1 MSNNCSSLKANE
13 QRPLSGPIIMG
24 SVRGLFG
31 LQAAG
36 EDDRPEIALFQRL
49 LSHILFEQFD
59 SAFHL
64 AFDDGRHP
72 LYDFNIPPRLHE
84 VKARGILL

>member
-24 SVRGLFG
+24 SLQGLFG

-36 EDDRPEIALFQRL
+36 EDDRPEIALFRRL
-49 LSHILFEQFD
+49 LSHILG
-59 SAFHL
+59 SSS
-64 AFDDGRHP
+64 
-72 LYDFNIPPRLHE
+72 
-84 VKARGILL
+84 